1 MKISSQ
7 IFVNKKTAFLC
18 FQNFF
23 SNTVLEYFSQEF
35 NPSRFRHKFLAI
47 KENKVLYFFN
57 NVLRALHKSGTHQD
71 LAINLRKLKA
81 RRLYFFESFAFNSVL
96 RALHES
102 GTQLINFWEIKRF
115 NFFKN
120 VAFKILLGSSLED
133 LTSSRCRHNFLDI
146 RNTDNFYVF
155 EDFWSVF
162 HKCSF
167 YRSRFRHKF
176 LAIKDN

>member
-1 MKISSQ
+1 MKISSH
-7 IFVNKKTAFLC
+7 KKTAFLC
-18 FQNFF
+18 FQNFS

-57 NVLRALHKSGTHQD
+57 NVLRVLHKSGTHQD

-102 GTQLINFWEIKRF
+102 GTQLI
-115 NFFKN
+115 
-120 VAFKILLGSSLED
+120 KISSQIFRKSKDLIFSKMLLLK
-133 LTSSRCRHNFLDI
+133 
-146 RNTDNFYVF
+146 FY
-155 EDFWSVF
+155 SGARQ
-162 HKCSF
+162 K
-167 YRSRFRHKF
+167 
-176 LAIKDN
+176 I